1 VAFLL
6 LLVVAELA
14 IASAAGAL
22 VAAGRLGPE
31 RELLFQVVLQ
41 LMAALLATAIMLRS
55 VDVRP
60 WADVG
65 LDRSAL
71 RPRGLVE
78 GWMLGALTIGTACAL
93 LLAAGWL
100 RIVPGPEGSSL
111 AAAGSLTFF
120 LVLAALG
127 EETISRGYLLTARRD
142 GVGDRAAIGVTSLLF
157 GAAHLRNA
165 GVTAQS
171 FFIVVLAGVFLGAIR
186 LALRSVYASTAAH
199 VAWNWMLAVAFH
211 ASVSGI
217 RFEAP
222 DYRTV
227 SQGPVWLTGGQ
238 WGPEGGIAAALG
250 MFLGLGYLYRTRLQ
264 RRGET

>member
-1 VAFLL
+1 MAFLL
-6 LLVVAELA
+6 LLVVAEVA
-14 IASAAGAL
+14 IASAAGTL
-22 VAAGRLGPE
+22 VAAGRLGQE
-31 RELLFQVVLQ
+31 QEMFFQVVLQ

-60 WADVG
+60 WKDVG
-65 LDRSAL
+65 LDRAAV
-71 RPRGLVE
+71 RPRVLVE
-78 GWMLGALTIGTACAL
+78 GWLLGALTIGLACAA

-111 AAAGSLTFF
+111 AAAGSLTVF

-127 EETISRGYLLTARRD
+127 EETISRGYLLTALRD
-142 GVGDRAAIGVTSLLF
+142 GVGDRASVGVTSLLF

-186 LALRSVYASTAAH
+186 LAFQSVYASTAAH

-227 SQGPVWLTGGQ
+227 SQGPAWLTGGQ

-250 MFLGLGYLYRTRLQ
+250 MFLGLGYLYRTRQ

>member
-6 LLVVAELA
+6 LLVVAEVA

-22 VAAGRLGPE
+22 VATGRLGAE
-31 RELLFQVVLQ
+31 RQLLFQVVLQ
-41 LMAALLATAIMLRS
+41 LLAALLATAIMLRS

-60 WADVG
+60 WSDVG
-65 LDRSAL
+65 LGREAL
-71 RPRGLVE
+71 RPRVLLE
-78 GWMLGALTIGTACAL
+78 GWMLGALTIGVACAL
-93 LLAAGWL
+93 LLAVGWL

-111 AAAGSLTFF
+111 TAAGSLTIF
-120 LVLAALG
+120 LVVAALG
-127 EETISRGYLLTARRD
+127 EEAISRGYLLTALRD
-142 GVGDRAAIGVTSLLF
+142 GIGDRAAIGVTSVLF
-157 GAAHLRNA
+157 GAAHLQNA
-165 GVTAQS
+165 GVTVQS
-171 FFIVVLAGVFLGAIR
+171 FLIVILAGVFLGAIR
-186 LALRSVYASTAAH
+186 IVFRSVYASTAAH
-199 VAWNWMLAVAFH
+199 VAWNWTLAVAFH

-227 SQGPVWLTGGQ
+227 SQGPVWLTGGE